1 MLAVITVVVIYEGE
15 RMYNPDEK
23 SMDFFFIIIIYRTE
37 RIRHTFPIDTT
48 LMRVDKDD
56 MRCLKDFSRP
66 LGPSYAMQ
74 RMHEKDTLDPLIAQP
89 QRLHIFIFTC
99 HKESWIFELFYAST

>member
-1 MLAVITVVVIYEGE
+1 
-15 RMYNPDEK
+15 
-23 SMDFFFIIIIYRTE
+23 
-37 RIRHTFPIDTT
+37 
-48 LMRVDKDD
+48 MRVDKDD

-89 QRLHIFIFTC
+89 QRLHIFIFQG
-99 HKESWIFELFYAST
+99 KLDF